1 MVDCQVKVTLDL
13 RCHVVLV
20 DLRDKGNYAIATSLV
35 AMGFKGQHDVFQCLC
50 PRIPDES
57 NFEAPSCQAD
67 P

>member
-20 DLRDKGNYAIATSLV
+20 DLRDKGNYAIATSLI

-50 PRIPDES
+50 PRIPR
-57 NFEAPSCQAD
+57 
-67 P
+67 

>member
-20 DLRDKGNYAIATSLV
+20 DLRDNYAIATSLI
-35 AMGFKGQHDVFQCLC
+35 AMGFKGQHGVFRCLC

>member
-20 DLRDKGNYAIATSLV
+20 DLRDKGYYAIATSLI